1 MKKKT
6 TKRSKPKK
14 KITSIKKRTIRKAPK
29 IKALVPK
36 ELISDTWQVME
47 RVIVLGDLALLTSK
61 ERVMYY
67 QGMCNSLG
75 LNPLTKPF
83 EYIELDGKL
92 TLYARKDATDQIRA
106 KHNVNL
112 TITNREI
119 TDERAIVT
127 ARAELP
133 NGRKDE
139 SIGVVS
145 FATKNGKASG
155 KYLDNLIMKAETKA
169 KRRVT
174 LSIIG
179 LGMVDESELDTVD
192 GFRFAKVDNTGE
204 IKSYENVLT
213 NEDIEKIAAM
223 PPEVKEISHGLLKF
237 PGWTKVKISMI
248 AKDKEFDW
256 SILKDLL
263 GQHLKDEKDALNL
276 KRGKI
281 NEQRKN

>member
-6 TKRSKPKK
+6 TKKAKPKK
-14 KITSIKKRTIRKAPK
+14 KITSIKKKTIRKAPK
-29 IKALVPK
+29 IKALVPR

-47 RVIVLGDLALLTSK
+47 RVIVLGDLALLTAK
-61 ERVMYY
+61 ERVLYY

-92 TLYARKDATDQIRA
+92 TLYAKKDATDQIRA

-133 NGRKDE
+133 SGRTDE

-145 FATKNGKASG
+145 FATKSGKASG
-155 KYLDNLIMKAETKA
+155 KFLDNLIMKAETKA

-204 IKSYENVLT
+204 IKSYESVLT
-213 NEDIEKIAAM
+213 DEDLEKIAAM
-223 PPEVKEISHGLLKF
+223 PAEVKEISHGLLKF
-237 PGWTKVKISMI
+237 PGWTKVKISLI
-248 AKDKEFDW
+248 AKDKDFDW
-256 SILKDLL
+256 SILKELL
-263 GQHLKDEKDALNL
+263 AENLKDEQDQLNI
-276 KRGKI
+276 KRGIAK
-281 NEQRKN
+281 